1 MSDPRTPTG
10 PDRPRYEYG
19 PPPGGAPM
27 PPAGGPPSWTPPAS
41 GPAGAPSPYGTPP
54 QFGRPAGQ
62 TPYGVPDQ
70 APYGVPQGAPQYGV
84 PPVAQPP
91 RKRRPVVV
99 GVAVVAALALVGAG
113 VAFLPRLLG
122 GAAAGPQPAVA
133 LPSTTVA
140 YLSVDL
146 NPGLGQKAAAVQ
158 FLTKFPAFKGQLTE
172 SSDLRRS
179 VFEQLQ
185 RNDPTLF
192 GDVDFEADIKPWLG
206 DRFAV
211 AAVPGEGGAT
221 LSAVVLAATDEAKAK
236 TALDRITAKDG
247 TTECAVGG
255 GFAVCAERGTLAQV
269 RATDR
274 ARSLDAGAAFA
285 GDVAAVPGDS
295 IGTVWADL
303 GAAARLAG
311 ESLGGAD
318 PTMVT
323 GRLAGKLRFDG
334 GTALEFEGVTRGASA
349 SAAQTVAAGTTIGN
363 LPADTIAAVSV
374 NGLGD
379 QVQAGWSEIARQVG
393 PSTIADLERSLGIVL
408 PADLVSLLGRHTS
421 LALGGT
427 GLMGLPEVA
436 LVTDGDAAPARRV
449 AAQAGGLLTVRESGG
464 ATVVATTPGYA
475 EKVTG
480 GGLGDLPAFRAAV
493 PRAGAADAVAYGDVA
508 GLMRFASPAGSLQA
522 EDRANLDV
530 LQAVGMTASQRGG
543 DGSLT
548 VRLTAR

>member
-1 MSDPRTPTG
+1 
-10 PDRPRYEYG
+10 
-19 PPPGGAPM
+19 
-27 PPAGGPPSWTPPAS
+27 
-41 GPAGAPSPYGTPP
+41 
-54 QFGRPAGQ
+54 
-62 TPYGVPDQ
+62 
-70 APYGVPQGAPQYGV
+70 
-84 PPVAQPP
+84 
-91 RKRRPVVV
+91 
-99 GVAVVAALALVGAG
+99 VAVVAALALVGAG

-122 GAAAGPQPAVA
+122 GAAAGPQPSVA

-185 RNDPTLF
+185 RTEPDLF
-192 GDVDFEADIKPWLG
+192 GDVDFDTDVKPWLG

-211 AAVPGEGGAT
+211 AAVPGQGGTT
-221 LSAVVLAATDEAKAK
+221 LGAVVLAATDEAKAK
-236 TALDRITAKDG
+236 TLLDRVTAQAGD
-247 TTECAVGG
+247 TECAVGG

-274 ARSLDAGAAFA
+274 ARSLDASAPFAA
-285 GDVAAVPGDS
+285 DVAAVAGDS

-334 GTALEFEGVTRGASA
+334 GTAVEFAGVTRGTASV
-349 SAAQTVAAGTTIGN
+349 AQTVAAGTTIGT
-363 LPADTIAAVSV
+363 LPSDTIAALSI

-379 QVQAGWSEIARQVG
+379 QVQAAWSEIARQTG
-393 PSTIADLERSLGIVL
+393 ESTLADLERSFGIAL

-427 GLMGLPEVA
+427 GLLGLPDVA
-436 LVTDGDAAPARRV
+436 LVTDGDAAPARRI
-449 AAQAGGLLTVRESGG
+449 AAQSGGFLTVRESGG
-464 ATVVATTPGYA
+464 ATVLATTAGYA

-493 PRAGAADAVAYGDVA
+493 PRAGEAVAVAYVDVA
-508 GLMRFASPAGSLQA
+508 GLIRFTSPSGGMKA

-530 LQAVGMTASQRGG
+530 LQAVGMTATQRGG
-543 DGSLT
+543 EGTLT